1 MQIGSINNAAPV
13 VTRAAEQPA
22 AQASA
27 AALPAQAAA
36 AVQTEAA
43 VTQAAA
49 VPSTEQLQE
58 AIKSINRT
66 LKGVNQD
73 LEFSIDS
80 DTRRT
85 ILKVVDQQTGEVI
98 RQLPSEEAL
107 EIAKALDR
115 LQGLLLSDKA

>member
-1 MQIGSINNAAPV
+1 MQIGSISNTAPAAARVADQPP
-13 VTRAAEQPA
+13 AQPA
-22 AQASA
+22 A
-27 AALPAQAAA
+27 PAPAVQAAA

-43 VTQAAA
+43 VTQVAA
-49 VPSTEQLQE
+49 VPSAEQLQE
-58 AIKSINRT
+58 AIKSINKT

-73 LEFSIDS
+73 LEFSIDA